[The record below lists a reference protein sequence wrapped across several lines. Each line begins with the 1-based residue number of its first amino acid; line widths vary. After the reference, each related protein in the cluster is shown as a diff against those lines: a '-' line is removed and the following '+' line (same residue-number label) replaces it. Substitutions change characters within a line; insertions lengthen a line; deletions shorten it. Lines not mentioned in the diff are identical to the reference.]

1 MDEAH
6 GASLTRHRGRRGGHT
21 PPTESPTIAI
31 RPGSAMAG
39 AFAHDP
45 LSSGIPGSTAAAS
58 GPPGELCF
66 TAALAAMRPPR
77 RRQRRCGHES
87 ERPGRGSTTRS
98 EPTTSESDESGST
111 RAFAGQATAGQP
123 VTSATAAPRTSA
135 DFRTRAPW
143 GSAWR
148 SWVRCANRRTGGRLP
163 SPAAGAAGRP
173 WGGAPARAL
182 GRALVGGHGD
192 VVEAQHD

>member
-6 GASLTRHRGRRGGHT
+6 GASRTRHRGRRGGHT

-135 DFRTRAPW
+135 DFGRERLGVGVEVLGEVCESSDGRAPT
-143 GSAWR
+143 
-148 SWVRCANRRTGGRLP
+148 VTCGGRGW
-163 SPAAGAAGRP
+163 STVGWRAGAGPRSRCCRRP
-173 WGGAPARAL
+173 RRRCRSAA
-182 GRALVGGHGD
+182 
-192 VVEAQHD
+192 